1 MSKNKARERRTVCI
15 LPQVRGNATFIF
27 TFIFQMN
34 SPQTTQNSQKRNGE
48 NFRQTFFRAF
58 PYFAVLTAPGC
69 GLFRRFFTTDFTDF
83 TDGRPHEI
91 NHGD

>member
-34 SPQTTQNSQKRNGE
+34 LGGGNKL
-48 NFRQTFFRAF
+48 RQQPDWFF
-58 PYFAVLTAPGC
+58 
-69 GLFRRFFTTDFTDF
+69 
-83 TDGRPHEI
+83 
-91 NHGD
+91 